1 LSHFDRKS
9 LIFYGVAISSVV
21 TLFSVVSRYGTAR
34 LKAPIAIEGNYQ
46 LQVEPSEQC
55 SEPPALELRLQQSGI
70 FVNGVL
76 TAAGPES
83 DKAGGEPFSLDGSW
97 RSPELD
103 LAGRSPAMT
112 VCGQSVEQVAI
123 AGTHEGESFSGQL
136 TFAGLSASLTFESQ
150 FIPTQTSASE
160 ASH

>member
-1 LSHFDRKS
+1 
-9 LIFYGVAISSVV
+9 
-21 TLFSVVSRYGTAR
+21 
-34 LKAPIAIEGNYQ
+34 
-46 LQVEPSEQC
+46 
-55 SEPPALELRLQQSGI
+55 LELRLQQSGI

-76 TAAGPES
+76 TAASPEAKS

-103 LAGRSPAMT
+103 LAGRSPAMM

-136 TFAGLSASLTFESQ
+136 TFAGLPAPLTFESE
-150 FIPTQTSASE
+150 FIPTQTSAGE